1 MIKDLDYIS
10 RLMRRI
16 SEKKQRELKR
26 KLETNYVK
34 ELYG

>member
-16 SEKKQRELKR
+16 SEKKQQELKR